1 MPQSTNGPL
10 DWYNTTTT
18 QKIDVKWNFE
28 ECVCRRHILPLYPLP
43 IFLMRR
49 GCEKNGPEP
58 ALNTSPGG
66 AAKPP
71 LLNSFELDRCLDR
84 EESGRWG
91 DPARR
96 RRRSS
101 PPRRAS
107 PPRDHEPLS
116 LARASA
122 PTSPTGGSAHSSP
135 APVSPSSGAGAR
147 SPMPLVAPDLLAM
160 QLLDQHSQLQALM
173 KQRLFHQHHMQKQ
186 HMTSEAA
193 KRQLEQSRLQ
203 DQINLNLLSQSH
215 MQPPDSSPGSLQ
227 QQLGAQQQQLVQQ
240 LQAVQRQYLMHGPL
254 SVPPN
259 APPGLMLWGSEMEEH
274 PLFGRGVCK
283 WPGCDALADDYQ
295 AFLKHLE
302 AAHTL
307 DDRSAAQARV
317 QMQVVAQL
325 ELQLRRE
332 RDRLA
337 AMMRHLHAARDTHH
351 KMPHGSASEG
361 ASPGPVRRRV
371 SDKSG
376 VAIAGGLP
384 YMLERAGLDVQQEI
398 QRNREFYKTADVR
411 PPFTYASLIRQAI
424 IESPDKQ
431 LTLNEIY
438 NWFQSTFCYF
448 RRNAATWK
456 NAVRHNLSLHKCFMR
471 VENVKGAVW
480 TVDEVEFYKRRP
492 QRAAHAPALHA
503 GSRLLCV
510 FVDFSATVNNVFSR
524 LPINLAPI
532 FRFHWGYLFLGD
544 PCMMNAIRT
553 NLSLHKCFVRYEDD
567 FGSFWMVDDAEF
579 VKRRHLSRGRPRKYE
594 PAQGPNA
601 TQQFMGAQSP
611 PIMTSPHGYSE
622 ALKRNLQGM
631 MEDCNL
637 SYISGEDHMMQPEEY
652 PSSHDDYSRPPMMN
666 GYGGGSSHDK
676 AEDLSGG
683 DVQDVKPNI
692 YALKNEM
699 QASDYSNKD
708 YTNHKE
714 SSSNRNEPSPYE
726 DYTRSDDRYRPSMSH
741 VKDEAENLSLNEQRS
756 DK

>member
-1 MPQSTNGPL
+1 MCLQRDEDDN
-10 DWYNTTTT
+10 
-18 QKIDVKWNFE
+18 QKIDETRPMVQ
-28 ECVCRRHILPLYPLP
+28 LPLL
-43 IFLMRR
+43 
-49 GCEKNGPEP
+49 GPEP
-58 ALNTSPGG
+58 ALNSSPGG

-71 LLNSFELDRCLDR
+71 PLNSFELDRCLDR
-84 EESGRWG
+84 DESGRWG
-91 DPARR
+91 DAARR

-101 PPRRAS
+101 PPRRS
-107 PPRDHEPLS
+107 PPRENEPLS

-122 PTSPTGGSAHSSP
+122 PTSPTGGSTQSSP
-135 APVSPSSGAGAR
+135 APASPAGSSTAPR
-147 SPMPLVAPDLLAM
+147 SPLPLVAPDLLAM

-186 HMTSEAA
+186 HMSSEAA
-193 KRQLEQSRLQ
+193 KRLEQSRLQ

-215 MQPPDSSPGSLQ
+215 LQPPDSSPGSLQ

-240 LQAVQRQYLMHGPL
+240 LQAVQRQYLMHAPL

-259 APPGLMLWGSEMEEH
+259 APPGLMLWGSEIEEH
-274 PLFGRGVCK
+274 PLYGRGVCK
-283 WPGCDALADDYQ
+283 WPGCDALAEDFQ

-337 AMMRHLHAARDTHH
+337 AMMRHLHAARDSHHH
-351 KMPHGSASEG
+351 KMPHGGANEG

-376 VAIAGGLP
+376 VAIAG
-384 YMLERAGLDVQQEI
+384 EI
-398 QRNREFYKTADVR
+398 QRNREFYKSADVR

-438 NWFQSTFCYF
+438 NWFQTTFCYF

-492 QRAAHAPALHA
+492 QRAAHAPPPLHHA
-503 GSRLLCV
+503 G
-510 FVDFSATVNNVFSR
+510 
-524 LPINLAPI
+524 
-532 FRFHWGYLFLGD
+532 
-544 PCMMNAIRT
+544 
-553 NLSLHKCFVRYEDD
+553 
-567 FGSFWMVDDAEF
+567 
-579 VKRRHLSRGRPRKYE
+579 
-594 PAQGPNA
+594 
-601 TQQFMGAQSP
+601 FMGAQSP
-611 PIMTSPHGYSE
+611 PMMTSPHGYSE

-637 SYISGEDHMMQPEEY
+637 AYMSTDDHLMQTEDYQ
-652 PSSHDDYSRPPMMN
+652 SSHEDYSRPPIMN
-666 GYGGGSSHDK
+666 GYGNSSSSHDVK
-676 AEDLSGG
+676 AEDLSGNEA
-683 DVQDVKPNI
+683 QDIKPNI

-699 QASDYSNKD
+699 QASDYTNKGDYSNS
-708 YTNHKE
+708 TKE
-714 SSSNRNEPSPYE
+714 TSSNRSSDTSPYNE
-726 DYTRSDDRYRPSMSH
+726 YRPEDRYRALSH
-741 VKDEAENLSLNEQRS
+741 IKDEAENLSLNEQRN

>member
-1 MPQSTNGPL
+1 MCLQRDEDDGYL
-10 DWYNTTTT
+10 
-18 QKIDVKWNFE
+18 IDEASPMVQ
-28 ECVCRRHILPLYPLP
+28 LP
-43 IFLMRR
+43 IL
-49 GCEKNGPEP
+49 GPES
-58 ALNTSPGG
+58 ALNSTPGG

-71 LLNSFELDRCLDR
+71 PLNSFELDRCLDR
-84 EESGRWG
+84 EETGRWG
-91 DPARR
+91 GEAARR

-101 PPRRAS
+101 PRRPS
-107 PPRDHEPLS
+107 PPPNNEPIS
-116 LARASA
+116 LTRASA
-122 PTSPTGGSAHSSP
+122 PTSPNGGSAQSSP
-135 APVSPSSGAGAR
+135 APVSPAGSSSAPPR
-147 SPMPLVAPDLLAM
+147 SPLPLVAPDLLAM
-160 QLLDQHSQLQALM
+160 QLLDQHSQLQVLM

-186 HMTSEAA
+186 HMSSEAA

-203 DQINLNLLSQSH
+203 EQINLNLLSQSH
-215 MQPPDSSPGSLQ
+215 LPPPDSSPSSLQ

-240 LQAVQRQYLMHGPL
+240 LQAVQRQYLMHAPI

-259 APPGLMLWGSEMEEH
+259 APTGLMLWGGEIEEH

-283 WPGCDALADDYQ
+283 WPGCDALAEDFQ

-302 AAHTL
+302 GAHTL

-337 AMMRHLHAARDTHH
+337 AMMRHLHAARDNHH
-351 KMPHGSASEG
+351 AKLPHGAPSEG

-376 VAIAGGLP
+376 VAIAG
-384 YMLERAGLDVQQEI
+384 EI

-492 QRAAHAPALHA
+492 QRAAHAPPPQMHA
-503 GSRLLCV
+503 G
-510 FVDFSATVNNVFSR
+510 
-524 LPINLAPI
+524 
-532 FRFHWGYLFLGD
+532 
-544 PCMMNAIRT
+544 
-553 NLSLHKCFVRYEDD
+553 
-567 FGSFWMVDDAEF
+567 
-579 VKRRHLSRGRPRKYE
+579 
-594 PAQGPNA
+594 
-601 TQQFMGAQSP
+601 FMGAQSP
-611 PIMTSPHGYSE
+611 PMMTSPHGYSE

-631 MEDCNL
+631 MEECNL
-637 SYISGEDHMMQPEEY
+637 SYMSGDDHMIQSEDY
-652 PSSHDDYSRPPMMN
+652 PSAHDDYSRPPMIN
-666 GYGGGSSHDK
+666 GYGSSTSSHDVK
-676 AEDLSGG
+676 AEDLSGN
-683 DVQDVKPNI
+683 DAQDIKPNL

-699 QASDYSNKD
+699 QASDYTNKD
-708 YTNHKE
+708 YQSSTKE
-714 SSSNRNEPSPYE
+714 SSSNRSSETSPYD
-726 DYTRSDDRYRPSMSH
+726 DYPRSEDRYRASISH
-741 VKDEAENLSLNEQRS
+741 IKDEAENLSLNEQRS
-756 DK
+756 EK

>member
-1 MPQSTNGPL
+1 MCL
-10 DWYNTTTT
+10 
-18 QKIDVKWNFE
+18 QKDDSGDIDADVTRPM
-28 ECVCRRHILPLYPLP
+28 VHLPLL
-43 IFLMRR
+43 L
-49 GCEKNGPEP
+49 GPEP
-58 ALNTSPGG
+58 ALNSTPG

-91 DPARR
+91 GEAARR

-107 PPRDHEPLS
+107 PPRDHEPLA

-122 PTSPTGGSAHSSP
+122 PASPTAGSAHSSP
-135 APVSPSSGAGAR
+135 APVSPAGSAAGAR
-147 SPMPLVAPDLLAM
+147 SPLPLVAPDLLAM

-186 HMTSEAA
+186 HLSSEAA

-203 DQINLNLLSQSH
+203 DQISLNLLSQSH
-215 MQPPDSSPGSLQ
+215 LPPPDASPGSLQ

-337 AMMRHLHAARDTHH
+337 AMMRHLHAARDSSHH
-351 KMPHGSASEG
+351 QPKHPHGAPNEG

-376 VAIAGGLP
+376 VAIAG
-384 YMLERAGLDVQQEI
+384 EI
-398 QRNREFYKTADVR
+398 QRNREFYKSADVR

-438 NWFQSTFCYF
+438 NWFQTTFCYF

-456 NAVRHNLSLHKCFMR
+456 
-471 VENVKGAVW
+471 
-480 TVDEVEFYKRRP
+480 
-492 QRAAHAPALHA
+492 
-503 GSRLLCV
+503 
-510 FVDFSATVNNVFSR
+510 
-524 LPINLAPI
+524 
-532 FRFHWGYLFLGD
+532 
-544 PCMMNAIRT
+544 NAIRT

-594 PAQGPNA
+594 PAPAPNA
-601 TQQFMGAQSP
+601 PPAQFMGAQSP
-611 PIMTSPHGYSE
+611 PMMTSPHGYSE

-631 MEDCNL
+631 MEECNL
-637 SYISGEDHMMQPEEY
+637 SYMSSEDHMMQGAEEY
-652 PSSHDDYSRPPMMN
+652 PSSHDEYSRPSMLN
-666 GYGGGSSHDK
+666 GYGSSSSHEVK
-676 AEDLSGG
+676 AEDLSGA
-683 DVQDVKPNI
+683 DQDIKPNI

-708 YTNHKE
+708 YTNSTKE
-714 SSSNRNEPSPYE
+714 SSSNRSGETSPYD
-726 DYTRSDDRYRPSMSH
+726 DYPRPEDRYRPSASH
-741 VKDEAENLSLNEQRS
+741 IKDEAENLSLNEQRS

>member
-1 MPQSTNGPL
+1 MCLQRDDDDGN
-10 DWYNTTTT
+10 Y
-18 QKIDVKWNFE
+18 IDVARPM
-28 ECVCRRHILPLYPLP
+28 VQLPVL
-43 IFLMRR
+43 
-49 GCEKNGPEP
+49 GPEP
-58 ALNTSPGG
+58 VLNSSTGG
-66 AAKPP
+66 TAKPP
-71 LLNSFELDRCLDR
+71 PLNSFELDRCLDR
-84 EESGRWG
+84 EETGRWG
-91 DPARR
+91 GDGRR

-101 PPRRAS
+101 PPRRS
-107 PPRDHEPLS
+107 PPPNNEPLS

-122 PTSPTGGSAHSSP
+122 PPSPAGGSAQSSP
-135 APVSPSSGAGAR
+135 APVSPAGSSSAPPR
-147 SPMPLVAPDLLAM
+147 SPLPLVAPDLLAM

-186 HMTSEAA
+186 FNHLQHMSSEAA

-215 MQPPDSSPGSLQ
+215 LQPPDSSPGSLQ

-240 LQAVQRQYLMHGPL
+240 LQAVQRQYLMHAPL

-259 APPGLMLWGSEMEEH
+259 APPGLMLWGSEIEEH

-283 WPGCDALADDYQ
+283 WPGCDALAEDFQ

-302 AAHTL
+302 GAHTL

-337 AMMRHLHAARDTHH
+337 AMMRHLHAARDSHH
-351 KMPHGSASEG
+351 AKLPHGPASEG

-376 VAIAGGLP
+376 VAIAG
-384 YMLERAGLDVQQEI
+384 EI

-492 QRAAHAPALHA
+492 QRAAHAPPPLH
-503 GSRLLCV
+503 G
-510 FVDFSATVNNVFSR
+510 
-524 LPINLAPI
+524 
-532 FRFHWGYLFLGD
+532 
-544 PCMMNAIRT
+544 
-553 NLSLHKCFVRYEDD
+553 
-567 FGSFWMVDDAEF
+567 
-579 VKRRHLSRGRPRKYE
+579 
-594 PAQGPNA
+594 
-601 TQQFMGAQSP
+601 FMGAQSP
-611 PIMTSPHGYSE
+611 PMMTSPHSYNE

-637 SYISGEDHMMQPEEY
+637 SYMSGDDHMMQSEEY
-652 PSSHDDYSRPPMMN
+652 PSSHDDYSRPPIMN
-666 GYGGGSSHDK
+666 GYGNSSSSHDVK
-676 AEDLSGG
+676 AEDLSANEA
-683 DVQDVKPNI
+683 QDIKPNL

-699 QASDYSNKD
+699 QASDYSNKGD
-708 YTNHKE
+708 YQNSNKE
-714 SSSNRNEPSPYE
+714 SSSNRSSETSPYD
-726 DYTRSDDRYRPSMSH
+726 DYPRSEDRYRPSMSH
-741 VKDEAENLSLNEQRS
+741 IKDEAENLSLNEQRS

>member
-1 MPQSTNGPL
+1 MCLQRDEEYGDNL
-10 DWYNTTTT
+10 DEATPMV
-18 QKIDVKWNFE
+18 Q
-28 ECVCRRHILPLYPLP
+28 LPLL
-43 IFLMRR
+43 
-49 GCEKNGPEP
+49 GPES
-58 ALNTSPGG
+58 ALNSNPGG

-71 LLNSFELDRCLDR
+71 LINSFELDRCLDR

-91 DPARR
+91 GEAARR

-107 PPRDHEPLS
+107 PPRDHEPLA

-135 APVSPSSGAGAR
+135 APVSPAGSAGAAGGAR
-147 SPMPLVAPDLLAM
+147 SPLPLVAPDILAM
-160 QLLDQHSQLQALM
+160 QLLDQHTQLQALM

-215 MQPPDSSPGSLQ
+215 LPPPDTSPGSLQ

-259 APPGLMLWGSEMEEH
+259 APPGQLDVAGLMLWGSEMEEH

-283 WPGCDALADDYQ
+283 WPGCDALAEDYQ

-337 AMMRHLHAARDTHH
+337 AMMRHLHAARDTTHH
-351 KMPHGSASEG
+351 PAKHSHGGAAEG

-492 QRAAHAPALHA
+492 QRAAHAHPPPLHA
-503 GSRLLCV
+503 G
-510 FVDFSATVNNVFSR
+510 
-524 LPINLAPI
+524 
-532 FRFHWGYLFLGD
+532 
-544 PCMMNAIRT
+544 
-553 NLSLHKCFVRYEDD
+553 
-567 FGSFWMVDDAEF
+567 
-579 VKRRHLSRGRPRKYE
+579 
-594 PAQGPNA
+594 
-601 TQQFMGAQSP
+601 FMGAQSP
-611 PIMTSPHGYSE
+611 PMMTSPHGYSE

-637 SYISGEDHMMQPEEY
+637 SYMSGEDHMMQSEDY
-652 PSSHDDYSRPPMMN
+652 PSSHDDYSRAPMMN
-666 GYGGGSSHDK
+666 GYGSSSSSHDVK
-676 AEDLSGG
+676 AEDLTS
-683 DVQDVKPNI
+683 DAQDVKPNI

-699 QASDYSNKD
+699 QASDYSNKGD
-708 YTNHKE
+708 YSNSNKE
-714 SSSNRNEPSPYE
+714 SSSNRSGETSPYD
-726 DYTRSDDRYRPSMSH
+726 DYPRADDRYRASMSH
-741 VKDEAENLSLNEQRS
+741 IKDEAENLSLNEQRS

>member
-1 MPQSTNGPL
+1 
-10 DWYNTTTT
+10 
-18 QKIDVKWNFE
+18 
-28 ECVCRRHILPLYPLP
+28 
-43 IFLMRR
+43 
-49 GCEKNGPEP
+49 
-58 ALNTSPGG
+58 
-66 AAKPP
+66 
-71 LLNSFELDRCLDR
+71 
-84 EESGRWG
+84 
-91 DPARR
+91 
-96 RRRSS
+96 
-101 PPRRAS
+101 
-107 PPRDHEPLS
+107 
-116 LARASA
+116 
-122 PTSPTGGSAHSSP
+122 
-135 APVSPSSGAGAR
+135 
-147 SPMPLVAPDLLAM
+147 M
-160 QLLDQHSQLQALM
+160 QLLDQHKQLQALM

-186 HMTSEAA
+186 VPEELKYGFSEAA

-203 DQINLNLLSQSH
+203 EQINLNILSQSH
-215 MQPPDSSPGSLQ
+215 LPPPDTSPGSLQ

-283 WPGCDALADDYQ
+283 WPGCDALAEDYQ

-337 AMMRHLHAARDTHH
+337 AMMRHLHAARDTTHH
-351 KMPHGSASEG
+351 TPKHPHGGASEG

-376 VAIAGGLP
+376 VAIAG
-384 YMLERAGLDVQQEI
+384 EI
-398 QRNREFYKTADVR
+398 QRNREFYKSADVR

-492 QRAAHAPALHA
+492 QRAAHAHPPPLHA
-503 GSRLLCV
+503 G
-510 FVDFSATVNNVFSR
+510 
-524 LPINLAPI
+524 
-532 FRFHWGYLFLGD
+532 
-544 PCMMNAIRT
+544 
-553 NLSLHKCFVRYEDD
+553 
-567 FGSFWMVDDAEF
+567 
-579 VKRRHLSRGRPRKYE
+579 
-594 PAQGPNA
+594 
-601 TQQFMGAQSP
+601 FMGAQSP
-611 PIMTSPHGYSE
+611 PMMTSPHGYSE

-637 SYISGEDHMMQPEEY
+637 SYMSGEDHMMQSEDY
-652 PSSHDDYSRPPMMN
+652 PSSHDDYSRPPLLN
-666 GYGGGSSHDK
+666 GYGSSSSSHDVK
-676 AEDLSGG
+676 AEDLTSEA
-683 DVQDVKPNI
+683 QDVKPNI

-708 YTNHKE
+708 YSNSNKE
-714 SSSNRNEPSPYE
+714 SSSNRSGETSPYD
-726 DYTRSDDRYRPSMSH
+726 DYPRPEDRYRPSMSH
-741 VKDEAENLSLNEQRS
+741 IKDEAENLSLNEQRS

>member
-1 MPQSTNGPL
+1 
-10 DWYNTTTT
+10 
-18 QKIDVKWNFE
+18 
-28 ECVCRRHILPLYPLP
+28 
-43 IFLMRR
+43 
-49 GCEKNGPEP
+49 
-58 ALNTSPGG
+58 
-66 AAKPP
+66 
-71 LLNSFELDRCLDR
+71 
-84 EESGRWG
+84 
-91 DPARR
+91 
-96 RRRSS
+96 
-101 PPRRAS
+101 
-107 PPRDHEPLS
+107 
-116 LARASA
+116 
-122 PTSPTGGSAHSSP
+122 SPTGGSTQSSP
-135 APVSPSSGAGAR
+135 APVSPAGSNAAR
-147 SPMPLVAPDLLAM
+147 SPLPLVAQDLLAM
-160 QLLDQHSQLQALM
+160 QILDQHTHLQALM
-173 KQRLFHQHHMQKQ
+173 KQRMFHQHHMQKQ

-193 KRQLEQSRLQ
+193 KRQLEQSRIQ

-215 MQPPDSSPGSLQ
+215 LQQPDSSPSSLQ
-227 QQLGAQQQQLVQQ
+227 QQLNAQQQQLVQQ
-240 LQAVQRQYLMHGPL
+240 LQAVQRQYLMHAPL

-259 APPGLMLWGSEMEEH
+259 APPGLMLWSNELEEH

-283 WPGCDALADDYQ
+283 WPGCDALAEDFQ

-302 AAHTL
+302 GAHTL

-337 AMMRHLHAARDTHH
+337 AMMRHLHAARDHH
-351 KMPHGSASEG
+351 AKLPHGPASEG

-376 VAIAGGLP
+376 VAIAG
-384 YMLERAGLDVQQEI
+384 EI

-492 QRAAHAPALHA
+492 QRAAHAPVHA
-503 GSRLLCV
+503 G
-510 FVDFSATVNNVFSR
+510 
-524 LPINLAPI
+524 
-532 FRFHWGYLFLGD
+532 
-544 PCMMNAIRT
+544 
-553 NLSLHKCFVRYEDD
+553 
-567 FGSFWMVDDAEF
+567 
-579 VKRRHLSRGRPRKYE
+579 
-594 PAQGPNA
+594 
-601 TQQFMGAQSP
+601 FMGAQSP
-611 PIMTSPHGYSE
+611 PMMTSPHSYSE

-637 SYISGEDHMMQPEEY
+637 SYMSGDDHMMQSEEY
-652 PSSHDDYSRPPMMN
+652 PSSHEDYSRPPIMN
-666 GYGGGSSHDK
+666 GYGSSSSHEVK
-676 AEDLSGG
+676 AEDLSAG
-683 DVQDVKPNI
+683 DAQDVKPNL

-699 QASDYSNKD
+699 QASDYSNKGD
-708 YTNHKE
+708 YQNSNKE
-714 SSSNRNEPSPYE
+714 SSSNRSSETSPYD
-726 DYTRSDDRYRPSMSH
+726 DYPRPEERYRPSMSH
-741 VKDEAENLSLNEQRS
+741 IKDEAENLSLNEQRS

>member
-1 MPQSTNGPL
+1 MVQ
-10 DWYNTTTT
+10 
-18 QKIDVKWNFE
+18 
-28 ECVCRRHILPLYPLP
+28 LPPV
-43 IFLMRR
+43 
-49 GCEKNGPEP
+49 GPES
-58 ALNTSPGG
+58 ALNSNPGG

-71 LLNSFELDRCLDR
+71 LINSFELDRCLDR

-91 DPARR
+91 GEAARR

-107 PPRDHEPLS
+107 PPRDHEPLA

-122 PTSPTGGSAHSSP
+122 PTSPQGSAHSSP
-135 APVSPSSGAGAR
+135 APVSPAGSAGGAGGAR
-147 SPMPLVAPDLLAM
+147 SPLPLVGPDLLAM
-160 QLLDQHSQLQALM
+160 QLLDQHTQLQALM

-215 MQPPDSSPGSLQ
+215 LPPPDTSPGSLQ

-283 WPGCDALADDYQ
+283 WPGCDALAEDYQ

-337 AMMRHLHAARDTHH
+337 AMMRHLHAARDTTHH
-351 KMPHGSASEG
+351 QPKHPHDFSGGASEG

-376 VAIAGGLP
+376 VAIAG
-384 YMLERAGLDVQQEI
+384 EI
-398 QRNREFYKTADVR
+398 QRNREFYKSADVR

-492 QRAAHAPALHA
+492 QRAAHAHPPPLHA
-503 GSRLLCV
+503 G
-510 FVDFSATVNNVFSR
+510 
-524 LPINLAPI
+524 
-532 FRFHWGYLFLGD
+532 
-544 PCMMNAIRT
+544 
-553 NLSLHKCFVRYEDD
+553 
-567 FGSFWMVDDAEF
+567 
-579 VKRRHLSRGRPRKYE
+579 
-594 PAQGPNA
+594 
-601 TQQFMGAQSP
+601 FMGAQSP
-611 PIMTSPHGYSE
+611 PMMTSPHGYSE

-637 SYISGEDHMMQPEEY
+637 SYMSGEDHMMQSEDY
-652 PSSHDDYSRPPMMN
+652 PSSHDDYSRPPLMN
-666 GYGGGSSHDK
+666 GYGSSSSSHDVK
-676 AEDLSGG
+676 AEDLTS
-683 DVQDVKPNI
+683 DAQDVKPNI

-699 QASDYSNKD
+699 QASDYSNKGD
-708 YTNHKE
+708 YSNSNKE
-714 SSSNRNEPSPYE
+714 SSSNRSGETSPY
-726 DYTRSDDRYRPSMSH
+726 DYEPREDRYRPSMSH
-741 VKDEAENLSLNEQRS
+741 IKDEAENLSLNEQRS

>member
-1 MPQSTNGPL
+1 MCLQRDEDYGDNL
-10 DWYNTTTT
+10 D
-18 QKIDVKWNFE
+18 E
-28 ECVCRRHILPLYPLP
+28 A
-43 IFLMRR
+43 
-49 GCEKNGPEP
+49 GPES
-58 ALNTSPGG
+58 ALNSNPGG

-71 LLNSFELDRCLDR
+71 LINSFELDRCLDR

-91 DPARR
+91 GEAARR

-107 PPRDHEPLS
+107 PPRDHEPLA

-122 PTSPTGGSAHSSP
+122 PTSPQGSAHSSP
-135 APVSPSSGAGAR
+135 APVSPAGSAGAAGGAR
-147 SPMPLVAPDLLAM
+147 SPLPMVAPDLLAM
-160 QLLDQHSQLQALM
+160 QLLDQHKQLQALM

-186 HMTSEAA
+186 VPEELKYGFSEAA

-203 DQINLNLLSQSH
+203 EQINLNILSQSH
-215 MQPPDSSPGSLQ
+215 LPPPDTSPGSLQ

-283 WPGCDALADDYQ
+283 WPGCDALAEDYQ

-337 AMMRHLHAARDTHH
+337 AMMRHLHAARDTTHH
-351 KMPHGSASEG
+351 TPKHPHDFSGGASEG

-376 VAIAGGLP
+376 VAIAG
-384 YMLERAGLDVQQEI
+384 EI
-398 QRNREFYKTADVR
+398 QRNREFYKSADVR

-492 QRAAHAPALHA
+492 QRAAHAHPPPLHA
-503 GSRLLCV
+503 G
-510 FVDFSATVNNVFSR
+510 
-524 LPINLAPI
+524 
-532 FRFHWGYLFLGD
+532 
-544 PCMMNAIRT
+544 
-553 NLSLHKCFVRYEDD
+553 
-567 FGSFWMVDDAEF
+567 
-579 VKRRHLSRGRPRKYE
+579 
-594 PAQGPNA
+594 
-601 TQQFMGAQSP
+601 FMGAQSP
-611 PIMTSPHGYSE
+611 PMMTSPHGYSE

-637 SYISGEDHMMQPEEY
+637 SYMSGEDHMMQSEDY
-652 PSSHDDYSRPPMMN
+652 PSSHDDYSRPPLLN
-666 GYGGGSSHDK
+666 GYGSSSSSHDVK
-676 AEDLSGG
+676 AEDLTSEA
-683 DVQDVKPNI
+683 QDVKPNI

-699 QASDYSNKD
+699 QASDYSNKALFPVD
-708 YTNHKE
+708 YSNSNKE
-714 SSSNRNEPSPYE
+714 SSSNRSGETSPYD
-726 DYTRSDDRYRPSMSH
+726 DYPRPEDRYRPSMSH
-741 VKDEAENLSLNEQRS
+741 IKDEAENLSLNEQRS

>member
-1 MPQSTNGPL
+1 M
-10 DWYNTTTT
+10 
-18 QKIDVKWNFE
+18 
-28 ECVCRRHILPLYPLP
+28 LYAV
-43 IFLMRR
+43 RQ
-49 GCEKNGPEP
+49 GPEP
-58 ALNTSPGG
+58 ALNSSPGG

-71 LLNSFELDRCLDR
+71 PLNSFELDRCLDR
-84 EESGRWG
+84 DESGRWG
-91 DPARR
+91 EAARR

-101 PPRRAS
+101 PPRRS
-107 PPRDHEPLS
+107 PPRENEPLS

-122 PTSPTGGSAHSSP
+122 PTSPTGGSTQSSP
-135 APVSPSSGAGAR
+135 APASPAGSGTAPR
-147 SPMPLVAPDLLAM
+147 SPLPLVAPDLLAM

-186 HMTSEAA
+186 HMSSEAA
-193 KRQLEQSRLQ
+193 KRLEQSRLQ

-215 MQPPDSSPGSLQ
+215 LQPPDSSPGSLQ

-240 LQAVQRQYLMHGPL
+240 LQAVQRQYLMHAPL

-259 APPGLMLWGSEMEEH
+259 APPGLMLWGSEIEEH
-274 PLFGRGVCK
+274 PLYGRGVCK
-283 WPGCDALADDYQ
+283 WPGCDALAEDFQ

-337 AMMRHLHAARDTHH
+337 AMMRHLHAARDSHHH
-351 KMPHGSASEG
+351 KMPHGGANEG

-398 QRNREFYKTADVR
+398 QRNREFYKSADVR

-438 NWFQSTFCYF
+438 NWFQTTFCYF

-492 QRAAHAPALHA
+492 QRAAHAPPLHHA
-503 GSRLLCV
+503 G
-510 FVDFSATVNNVFSR
+510 
-524 LPINLAPI
+524 
-532 FRFHWGYLFLGD
+532 
-544 PCMMNAIRT
+544 
-553 NLSLHKCFVRYEDD
+553 
-567 FGSFWMVDDAEF
+567 
-579 VKRRHLSRGRPRKYE
+579 
-594 PAQGPNA
+594 
-601 TQQFMGAQSP
+601 FMGAQSP
-611 PIMTSPHGYSE
+611 PMMTSPHGYSE

-637 SYISGEDHMMQPEEY
+637 AYMSTDDHMMQTEDY
-652 PSSHDDYSRPPMMN
+652 QSSHEDYSRPPIMN
-666 GYGGGSSHDK
+666 GYGNSSSSHDVK
-676 AEDLSGG
+676 AEDLSGNEA
-683 DVQDVKPNI
+683 QDIKPNI

-699 QASDYSNKD
+699 QASDYTNKGDYSNS
-708 YTNHKE
+708 TKE
-714 SSSNRNEPSPYE
+714 TSSNRSSETSPYNE
-726 DYTRSDDRYRPSMSH
+726 YRPEDRYRALSH
-741 VKDEAENLSLNEQRS
+741 IKDEAENLSLNEQRN

>member
-1 MPQSTNGPL
+1 MCLQRDEDDG
-10 DWYNTTTT
+10 D
-18 QKIDVKWNFE
+18 
-28 ECVCRRHILPLYPLP
+28 HINDLRPMVQLPVL
-43 IFLMRR
+43 
-49 GCEKNGPEP
+49 GPEP
-58 ALNTSPGG
+58 ALNSSPGG

-91 DPARR
+91 DAARR

-107 PPRDHEPLS
+107 PPRDNEPLS

-135 APVSPSSGAGAR
+135 APVSPAGSAGGPGPR
-147 SPMPLVAPDLLAM
+147 SPLPLVAPDLLAM

-186 HMTSEAA
+186 HMSSEAA

-215 MQPPDSSPGSLQ
+215 MQPPDTSPGSLQ

-351 KMPHGSASEG
+351 KLPHGGASEG

-376 VAIAGGLP
+376 VAIAG
-384 YMLERAGLDVQQEI
+384 EI
-398 QRNREFYKTADVR
+398 QRNREFYKSADVR

-492 QRAAHAPALHA
+492 QRAAHAPPMHA
-503 GSRLLCV
+503 G
-510 FVDFSATVNNVFSR
+510 
-524 LPINLAPI
+524 
-532 FRFHWGYLFLGD
+532 
-544 PCMMNAIRT
+544 
-553 NLSLHKCFVRYEDD
+553 
-567 FGSFWMVDDAEF
+567 
-579 VKRRHLSRGRPRKYE
+579 
-594 PAQGPNA
+594 
-601 TQQFMGAQSP
+601 FMGAQSP
-611 PIMTSPHGYSE
+611 PMMTSPHGYSE

-652 PSSHDDYSRPPMMN
+652 PSSHDDYSRPQMMN
-666 GYGGGSSHDK
+666 GYGSSSSSHDAK
-676 AEDLSGG
+676 AEDLSANEG
-683 DVQDVKPNI
+683 QDIKPNI

-708 YTNHKE
+708 YTNKE
-714 SSSNRNEPSPYE
+714 PSGNRSSEPSPYE
-726 DYTRSDDRYRPSMSH
+726 DYSRPEDRYRPSMSH
-741 VKDEAENLSLNEQRS
+741 IKDEAENLSLNEQRS

>member
-1 MPQSTNGPL
+1 MCLQRDEDYGDNL
-10 DWYNTTTT
+10 DEATPMV
-18 QKIDVKWNFE
+18 Q
-28 ECVCRRHILPLYPLP
+28 LPPV
-43 IFLMRR
+43 
-49 GCEKNGPEP
+49 GPES
-58 ALNTSPGG
+58 ALNSNPGG

-71 LLNSFELDRCLDR
+71 LINSFELDRCLDR

-91 DPARR
+91 GEAARR

-107 PPRDHEPLS
+107 PPRDHEPLA

-122 PTSPTGGSAHSSP
+122 PTSPQGSAHSSP
-135 APVSPSSGAGAR
+135 APVSPAGSAGAAGGAR
-147 SPMPLVAPDLLAM
+147 SPLPMVAPDLLAM
-160 QLLDQHSQLQALM
+160 QLLDQHKQLQALM

-186 HMTSEAA
+186 VPEELKYGFSEAA

-203 DQINLNLLSQSH
+203 EQINLNILSQSH
-215 MQPPDSSPGSLQ
+215 LPPPDTSPGSLQ

-283 WPGCDALADDYQ
+283 WPGCDALAEDYQ

-337 AMMRHLHAARDTHH
+337 AMMRHLHAARDTTHH
-351 KMPHGSASEG
+351 TPKHPHGGASEG

-376 VAIAGGLP
+376 VAIAG
-384 YMLERAGLDVQQEI
+384 EI
-398 QRNREFYKTADVR
+398 QRNREFYKSADVR

-492 QRAAHAPALHA
+492 QRAAHAHPPPLHA
-503 GSRLLCV
+503 G
-510 FVDFSATVNNVFSR
+510 
-524 LPINLAPI
+524 
-532 FRFHWGYLFLGD
+532 
-544 PCMMNAIRT
+544 
-553 NLSLHKCFVRYEDD
+553 
-567 FGSFWMVDDAEF
+567 
-579 VKRRHLSRGRPRKYE
+579 
-594 PAQGPNA
+594 
-601 TQQFMGAQSP
+601 FMGAQSP
-611 PIMTSPHGYSE
+611 PMMTSPHGYSE

-637 SYISGEDHMMQPEEY
+637 SYMSGEDHMMQSEDY
-652 PSSHDDYSRPPMMN
+652 PSSHDDYSRPPLLN
-666 GYGGGSSHDK
+666 GYGSSSSSHDVK
-676 AEDLSGG
+676 AEDLTSEA
-683 DVQDVKPNI
+683 QDVKPNI

-699 QASDYSNKD
+699 QASDYSNKALFPVD
-708 YTNHKE
+708 YSNSNKE
-714 SSSNRNEPSPYE
+714 SSSNRSGETSPYD
-726 DYTRSDDRYRPSMSH
+726 DYPRPEDRYRPSMSH
-741 VKDEAENLSLNEQRS
+741 IKDEAENLSLNEQRS

>member
-1 MPQSTNGPL
+1 MCLQRDEDYGDNL
-10 DWYNTTTT
+10 DEATPMV
-18 QKIDVKWNFE
+18 Q
-28 ECVCRRHILPLYPLP
+28 LPPV
-43 IFLMRR
+43 
-49 GCEKNGPEP
+49 GPES
-58 ALNTSPGG
+58 ALNSNPGG

-71 LLNSFELDRCLDR
+71 LINSFELDRCLDR

-91 DPARR
+91 GEAARR

-107 PPRDHEPLS
+107 PPRDHEPLA

-122 PTSPTGGSAHSSP
+122 PTSPQGSAHSSP
-135 APVSPSSGAGAR
+135 APVSPAGSAGAAGGAR
-147 SPMPLVAPDLLAM
+147 SPLPLVAPDLLAM
-160 QLLDQHSQLQALM
+160 QLLDQHTQLQALM

-215 MQPPDSSPGSLQ
+215 LPPPDTSPGSLQ

-283 WPGCDALADDYQ
+283 WPGCDALAEDYQ

-337 AMMRHLHAARDTHH
+337 AMMRHLHAARDTTHH
-351 KMPHGSASEG
+351 QAKHPHGAASEG

-376 VAIAGGLP
+376 VAIAG
-384 YMLERAGLDVQQEI
+384 EI
-398 QRNREFYKTADVR
+398 QRNREFYKSADVR

-492 QRAAHAPALHA
+492 QRAAHAHPPPMHA
-503 GSRLLCV
+503 G
-510 FVDFSATVNNVFSR
+510 
-524 LPINLAPI
+524 
-532 FRFHWGYLFLGD
+532 
-544 PCMMNAIRT
+544 
-553 NLSLHKCFVRYEDD
+553 
-567 FGSFWMVDDAEF
+567 
-579 VKRRHLSRGRPRKYE
+579 
-594 PAQGPNA
+594 
-601 TQQFMGAQSP
+601 FMGAQSP
-611 PIMTSPHGYSE
+611 PMMTSPHGYSE

-637 SYISGEDHMMQPEEY
+637 SYMSGEDHMMQSEDY
-652 PSSHDDYSRPPMMN
+652 PSSHDDYSRPPMLN
-666 GYGGGSSHDK
+666 GYGSSSSSHDVK
-676 AEDLSGG
+676 AEDLTS
-683 DVQDVKPNI
+683 DPQDVKPNI

-708 YTNHKE
+708 YSNSNKE
-714 SSSNRNEPSPYE
+714 SSSNRSGETSPYD
-726 DYTRSDDRYRPSMSH
+726 DYPRAEDRYRPSMSH
-741 VKDEAENLSLNEQRS
+741 IKDEAENLSLNEQRS

>member
-1 MPQSTNGPL
+1 MCLQR
-10 DWYNTTTT
+10 DEDDAD
-18 QKIDVKWNFE
+18 KIDETRPMVQ
-28 ECVCRRHILPLYPLP
+28 LPLL
-43 IFLMRR
+43 
-49 GCEKNGPEP
+49 GPEP
-58 ALNTSPGG
+58 ALNPSPGG
-66 AAKPP
+66 VAKPP
-71 LLNSFELDRCLDR
+71 LINSFELDRCLDR

-91 DPARR
+91 GDAARR

-107 PPRDHEPLS
+107 PPREHEPLA

-122 PTSPTGGSAHSSP
+122 PTSPTGGSTQSSP
-135 APVSPSSGAGAR
+135 APVSPASASAPGAR
-147 SPMPLVAPDLLAM
+147 SPLPLVAPDLLAM
-160 QLLDQHSQLQALM
+160 QLLDQHNQLQALM

-186 HMTSEAA
+186 HLSSEAA

-215 MQPPDSSPGSLQ
+215 LQPPDSSPGSLQ

-240 LQAVQRQYLMHGPL
+240 LQAVQRQYLMHAPL

-337 AMMRHLHAARDTHH
+337 AMMRHLHQARDQHH
-351 KMPHGSASEG
+351 AKLPHGPTSEG

-376 VAIAGGLP
+376 VAIAG
-384 YMLERAGLDVQQEI
+384 EI
-398 QRNREFYKTADVR
+398 QRNREFYKSADVR

-438 NWFQSTFCYF
+438 NWFQTTFCYF

-456 NAVRHNLSLHKCFMR
+456 
-471 VENVKGAVW
+471 
-480 TVDEVEFYKRRP
+480 
-492 QRAAHAPALHA
+492 
-503 GSRLLCV
+503 
-510 FVDFSATVNNVFSR
+510 
-524 LPINLAPI
+524 
-532 FRFHWGYLFLGD
+532 
-544 PCMMNAIRT
+544 NAIRT

-594 PAQGPNA
+594 PTPGPNA
-601 TQQFMGAQSP
+601 APPQFMGAQSP
-611 PIMTSPHGYSE
+611 PMMTSPHGYSE

-637 SYISGEDHMMQPEEY
+637 SYISGDDHMMQTEDY

-666 GYGGGSSHDK
+666 GYGSSSSSHDVK
-676 AEDLSGG
+676 AEDLSAN
-683 DVQDVKPNI
+683 DTPDIKPNI

-699 QASDYSNKD
+699 QASDYSNKGAD
-708 YTNHKE
+708 YTNNKE
-714 SSSNRNEPSPYE
+714 SSSNRSSETSPYD
-726 DYTRSDDRYRPSMSH
+726 DYSRSDDRYRPSISH
-741 VKDEAENLSLNEQRS
+741 IKDEAENLSLNEQRS

>member
-1 MPQSTNGPL
+1 MCLQR
-10 DWYNTTTT
+10 DEEDVDY
-18 QKIDVKWNFE
+18 IDDSRPMVQ
-28 ECVCRRHILPLYPLP
+28 LPLL
-43 IFLMRR
+43 
-49 GCEKNGPEP
+49 GPEP
-58 ALNTSPGG
+58 ALNSNPGG

-91 DPARR
+91 GEAARR

-135 APVSPSSGAGAR
+135 APVSPAGSGGAVASGAR
-147 SPMPLVAPDLLAM
+147 SPLPLVAPDLLAM
-160 QLLDQHSQLQALM
+160 QLLDQHTQLQALM

-186 HMTSEAA
+186 HMSSEAA

-215 MQPPDSSPGSLQ
+215 LPPPDTSPGSLQ

-240 LQAVQRQYLMHGPL
+240 LQAVQRQYLMHGPI

-259 APPGLMLWGSEMEEH
+259 APPSLMLWGGEVEEH

-283 WPGCDALADDYQ
+283 WPGCDALAEDYQ

-337 AMMRHLHAARDTHH
+337 AMMRHLHAARDSHH
-351 KMPHGSASEG
+351 QAKHAHGGASEG

-376 VAIAGGLP
+376 VAIAG
-384 YMLERAGLDVQQEI
+384 EI
-398 QRNREFYKTADVR
+398 QRNREFYKSADVR

-456 NAVRHNLSLHKCFMR
+456 NA
-471 VENVKGAVW
+471 
-480 TVDEVEFYKRRP
+480 
-492 QRAAHAPALHA
+492 
-503 GSRLLCV
+503 
-510 FVDFSATVNNVFSR
+510 
-524 LPINLAPI
+524 
-532 FRFHWGYLFLGD
+532 
-544 PCMMNAIRT
+544 IRT

-594 PAQGPNA
+594 PAPNA
-601 TQQFMGAQSP
+601 PPPQFMGAQSP
-611 PIMTSPHGYSE
+611 PMMTSPHGYSE

-637 SYISGEDHMMQPEEY
+637 SYMSNDDHIMQTDDY
-652 PSSHDDYSRPPMMN
+652 PSSHDDYNRPPMMN
-666 GYGGGSSHDK
+666 GYGSSSSSHEVK
-676 AEDLSGG
+676 AEDLSASEA
-683 DVQDVKPNI
+683 QDIKPNI

-699 QASDYSNKD
+699 QASDYSNKGD
-708 YTNHKE
+708 YANSTKE
-714 SSSNRNEPSPYE
+714 SSSNRSGETSPYD
-726 DYTRSDDRYRPSMSH
+726 DYPRSEDRYRPSISH
-741 VKDEAENLSLNEQRS
+741 IKDEAENLSLNEQRS

>member
-1 MPQSTNGPL
+1 MCLQR
-10 DWYNTTTT
+10 DE
-18 QKIDVKWNFE
+18 DDDD
-28 ECVCRRHILPLYPLP
+28 HINDLRPMVQLP
-43 IFLMRR
+43 IL
-49 GCEKNGPEP
+49 GPEP
-58 ALNTSPGG
+58 ALNSSPSG

-84 EESGRWG
+84 EEPGRWG
-91 DPARR
+91 EAARR

-122 PTSPTGGSAHSSP
+122 PTSPTGGSTQSSP
-135 APVSPSSGAGAR
+135 APVSPAGSVGGTAAPR
-147 SPMPLVAPDLLAM
+147 SPLPLVAPDLLAM

-186 HMTSEAA
+186 HMSSEAA

-215 MQPPDSSPGSLQ
+215 LQPPDTSPSSLQ

-351 KMPHGSASEG
+351 KLPHGGASEG

-492 QRAAHAPALHA
+492 QRAAHAPPPMHA
-503 GSRLLCV
+503 G
-510 FVDFSATVNNVFSR
+510 
-524 LPINLAPI
+524 
-532 FRFHWGYLFLGD
+532 
-544 PCMMNAIRT
+544 
-553 NLSLHKCFVRYEDD
+553 
-567 FGSFWMVDDAEF
+567 
-579 VKRRHLSRGRPRKYE
+579 
-594 PAQGPNA
+594 
-601 TQQFMGAQSP
+601 FMGAQSP
-611 PIMTSPHGYSE
+611 PMMTSPHGYSE

-652 PSSHDDYSRPPMMN
+652 PTSHDDYSRPPMMN
-666 GYGGGSSHDK
+666 GYGSSSSTHELK
-676 AEDLSGG
+676 AEDLSANDG
-683 DVQDVKPNI
+683 QDIKPNI

-708 YTNHKE
+708 YTSNKE
-714 SSSNRNEPSPYE
+714 SSSNRSSQPSPYE
-726 DYTRSDDRYRPSMSH
+726 DYSRSEDRYRASMSH
-741 VKDEAENLSLNEQRS
+741 IKDEAENLSLNEQRS

>member
-1 MPQSTNGPL
+1 MVQ
-10 DWYNTTTT
+10 
-18 QKIDVKWNFE
+18 
-28 ECVCRRHILPLYPLP
+28 LPLV
-43 IFLMRR
+43 
-49 GCEKNGPEP
+49 GSET
-58 ALNTSPGG
+58 ALNSNPGG

-71 LLNSFELDRCLDR
+71 LLNTFELDRCLERD
-84 EESGRWG
+84 ESGRWG
-91 DPARR
+91 GEPARR

-101 PPRRAS
+101 PPRHVS
-107 PPRDHEPLS
+107 PPREHEPLS

-122 PTSPTGGSAHSSP
+122 PASPTGGSTRSSP
-135 APVSPSSGAGAR
+135 APVSSPTGSAGATAGGR
-147 SPMPLVAPDLLAM
+147 SPLPLVAPDLLAM
-160 QLLDQHSQLQALM
+160 QLLDQHSQQLQVLM
-173 KQRLFHQHHMQKQ
+173 KQRLYQHQIQKQ
-186 HMTSEAA
+186 HLSTEAV

-203 DQINLNLLSQSH
+203 DQLNLNLLPQPH
-215 MQPPDSSPGSLQ
+215 LPPPDTSPGSLQ

-259 APPGLMLWGSEMEEH
+259 APPGLMLWGSEIEEH

-337 AMMRHLHAARDTHH
+337 AMMRHLHAARDAPHH
-351 KMPHGSASEG
+351 AAKHAHGASSEG

-376 VAIAGGLP
+376 VSIAG
-384 YMLERAGLDVQQEI
+384 EI
-398 QRNREFYKTADVR
+398 QRNRDFYKSADVR

-492 QRAAHAPALHA
+492 QRAAHTAPPSALAA
-503 GSRLLCV
+503 G
-510 FVDFSATVNNVFSR
+510 
-524 LPINLAPI
+524 
-532 FRFHWGYLFLGD
+532 
-544 PCMMNAIRT
+544 
-553 NLSLHKCFVRYEDD
+553 
-567 FGSFWMVDDAEF
+567 
-579 VKRRHLSRGRPRKYE
+579 
-594 PAQGPNA
+594 
-601 TQQFMGAQSP
+601 FMGAQSP
-611 PIMTSPHGYSE
+611 PMMTSPHGYSE

-631 MEDCNL
+631 MEECNL
-637 SYISGEDHMMQPEEY
+637 SYMSNDDHMSSRMDDDF
-652 PSSHDDYSRPPMMN
+652 PSSHDDYRPRMLN
-666 GYGGGSSHDK
+666 GYGGSSSHDVK
-676 AEDLSGG
+676 AEDLSSP
-683 DVQDVKPNI
+683 DADVKPNI
-692 YALKNEM
+692 YAIKTEM
-699 QASDYSNKD
+699 QASDYSNKGD
-708 YTNHKE
+708 YVNTNKE
-714 SSSNRNEPSPYE
+714 VCNRSGETSPY
-726 DYTRSDDRYRPSMSH
+726 DDFSSDGRFPRTALNTHGHPH
-741 VKDEAENLSLNEQRS
+741 PAHIKDEAENLSLNEQRS

>member
-1 MPQSTNGPL
+1 MCL
-10 DWYNTTTT
+10 
-18 QKIDVKWNFE
+18 QKDESGDIDADVTRPM
-28 ECVCRRHILPLYPLP
+28 VQLPLLV
-43 IFLMRR
+43 
-49 GCEKNGPEP
+49 GPEP
-58 ALNTSPGG
+58 ALNSNPG

-91 DPARR
+91 GEAARR

-101 PPRRAS
+101 PRAA
-107 PPRDHEPLS
+107 PHPRDHEPLA

-122 PTSPTGGSAHSSP
+122 PTSPTAGSAHSSP
-135 APVSPSSGAGAR
+135 APVSPAGSTAGAR
-147 SPMPLVAPDLLAM
+147 SPLPLVAPDLLAM

-186 HMTSEAA
+186 HLSSEAA

-215 MQPPDSSPGSLQ
+215 LPPPDASPGSLQ

-337 AMMRHLHAARDTHH
+337 AMMRHLHAARDSSHH
-351 KMPHGSASEG
+351 QPKHPHGAPNEG
-361 ASPGPVRRRV
+361 TSPGPVRRRV

-376 VAIAGGLP
+376 VAIAG
-384 YMLERAGLDVQQEI
+384 EI
-398 QRNREFYKTADVR
+398 QRNREFYKSADVR

-456 NAVRHNLSLHKCFMR
+456 NA
-471 VENVKGAVW
+471 
-480 TVDEVEFYKRRP
+480 
-492 QRAAHAPALHA
+492 
-503 GSRLLCV
+503 
-510 FVDFSATVNNVFSR
+510 
-524 LPINLAPI
+524 
-532 FRFHWGYLFLGD
+532 
-544 PCMMNAIRT
+544 IRT

-594 PAQGPNA
+594 PAPGPNPPA
-601 TQQFMGAQSP
+601 QFMGAQSP
-611 PIMTSPHGYSE
+611 PMMTSPHGYSE

-631 MEDCNL
+631 MEECNL
-637 SYISGEDHMMQPEEY
+637 SYMSSEDHIMQGAEEY
-652 PSSHDDYSRPPMMN
+652 PSSHDDYSRPSMLN
-666 GYGGGSSHDK
+666 GYGSSGSHEVK
-676 AEDLSGG
+676 AEDLSGA
-683 DVQDVKPNI
+683 DQDIKPNI

-708 YTNHKE
+708 YTNSTKE
-714 SSSNRNEPSPYE
+714 SSSNRSGDTSPYD
-726 DYTRSDDRYRPSMSH
+726 DYPRPEDRYRPSASH
-741 VKDEAENLSLNEQRS
+741 IKDEAENLSLNEQRS

>member
-1 MPQSTNGPL
+1 MCLQRDEDYGDNLNEATPMVQ
-10 DWYNTTTT
+10 
-18 QKIDVKWNFE
+18 
-28 ECVCRRHILPLYPLP
+28 LPLL
-43 IFLMRR
+43 
-49 GCEKNGPEP
+49 GPES
-58 ALNTSPGG
+58 ALNSNPGG

-71 LLNSFELDRCLDR
+71 LINSFELDRCLER

-91 DPARR
+91 GEAARR

-107 PPRDHEPLS
+107 PPRDHEPLA
-116 LARASA
+116 LARVRTTPMSNASA

-135 APVSPSSGAGAR
+135 APVSPAGSAGAAAGAR
-147 SPMPLVAPDLLAM
+147 SPLPLVAPDLLAM
-160 QLLDQHSQLQALM
+160 QLLDQHTQLQALM

-186 HMTSEAA
+186 HMSSEAA

-203 DQINLNLLSQSH
+203 EQINLNLLSQSH
-215 MQPPDSSPGSLQ
+215 LPPPDTSPGSLQ

-259 APPGLMLWGSEMEEH
+259 APPGQLDMAGLMLWGSEMEEH

-283 WPGCDALADDYQ
+283 WPGCDALAEDYQ

-337 AMMRHLHAARDTHH
+337 AMMRHLHAARDTTHH
-351 KMPHGSASEG
+351 PAKHPHGGAAEG

-376 VAIAGGLP
+376 VAIAG
-384 YMLERAGLDVQQEI
+384 EI
-398 QRNREFYKTADVR
+398 QRNREFYKSADVR

-492 QRAAHAPALHA
+492 QRAAHTHPPPLHA
-503 GSRLLCV
+503 G
-510 FVDFSATVNNVFSR
+510 
-524 LPINLAPI
+524 
-532 FRFHWGYLFLGD
+532 
-544 PCMMNAIRT
+544 
-553 NLSLHKCFVRYEDD
+553 
-567 FGSFWMVDDAEF
+567 
-579 VKRRHLSRGRPRKYE
+579 
-594 PAQGPNA
+594 
-601 TQQFMGAQSP
+601 FMGAQSP
-611 PIMTSPHGYSE
+611 PMMTSPHGYSE

-637 SYISGEDHMMQPEEY
+637 SYISGEDHMMQSEDY
-652 PSSHDDYSRPPMMN
+652 PSSHEDYSRPPMMN
-666 GYGGGSSHDK
+666 GYGSSSSSHDVK
-676 AEDLSGG
+676 AEDLTS
-683 DVQDVKPNI
+683 DAQDVKPNI

-708 YTNHKE
+708 YSNSNKE
-714 SSSNRNEPSPYE
+714 SSSNRSGETSPYD
-726 DYTRSDDRYRPSMSH
+726 DYPRPEDRYRASMSH
-741 VKDEAENLSLNEQRS
+741 IKDEAENLSLNEQRS

>member
-1 MPQSTNGPL
+1 MCLQRDEDYGDNL
-10 DWYNTTTT
+10 DEATPMV
-18 QKIDVKWNFE
+18 Q
-28 ECVCRRHILPLYPLP
+28 LPPV
-43 IFLMRR
+43 
-49 GCEKNGPEP
+49 GPES
-58 ALNTSPGG
+58 ALNSNPGG

-71 LLNSFELDRCLDR
+71 LINSFELDRCLDR

-91 DPARR
+91 GEAARR

-107 PPRDHEPLS
+107 PPRDHEPLA

-122 PTSPTGGSAHSSP
+122 PTSPQGSAHSSP
-135 APVSPSSGAGAR
+135 APVSPAGSAGAAGGAR
-147 SPMPLVAPDLLAM
+147 SPLPMVAPDLLAM
-160 QLLDQHSQLQALM
+160 QLLDQHKQLQALM

-186 HMTSEAA
+186 VPEELKYGFSEAA

-203 DQINLNLLSQSH
+203 EQINLNILSQSH
-215 MQPPDSSPGSLQ
+215 LPPPDTSPGSLQ

-283 WPGCDALADDYQ
+283 WPGCDALAEDYQ

-337 AMMRHLHAARDTHH
+337 AMMRHLHAARDTTHH
-351 KMPHGSASEG
+351 TPKHPHDFSGGASEG

-376 VAIAGGLP
+376 VAIAG
-384 YMLERAGLDVQQEI
+384 EI
-398 QRNREFYKTADVR
+398 QRNREFYKSADVR

-492 QRAAHAPALHA
+492 QRAAHAHPPPLHA
-503 GSRLLCV
+503 G
-510 FVDFSATVNNVFSR
+510 
-524 LPINLAPI
+524 
-532 FRFHWGYLFLGD
+532 
-544 PCMMNAIRT
+544 
-553 NLSLHKCFVRYEDD
+553 
-567 FGSFWMVDDAEF
+567 
-579 VKRRHLSRGRPRKYE
+579 
-594 PAQGPNA
+594 
-601 TQQFMGAQSP
+601 FMGAQSP
-611 PIMTSPHGYSE
+611 PMMTSPHGYSE

-637 SYISGEDHMMQPEEY
+637 SYMSGEDHMMQSEDY
-652 PSSHDDYSRPPMMN
+652 PSSHDDYSRPPLLN
-666 GYGGGSSHDK
+666 GYGSSSSSHDVK
-676 AEDLSGG
+676 AEDLTSEA
-683 DVQDVKPNI
+683 QDVKPNI

-699 QASDYSNKD
+699 QASDYSNKGTYD
-708 YTNHKE
+708 YSNSNKE
-714 SSSNRNEPSPYE
+714 SSSNRSGETSPYD
-726 DYTRSDDRYRPSMSH
+726 DYPRPEDRYRPSMSH
-741 VKDEAENLSLNEQRS
+741 IKDEAENLSLNEQRS

>member
-1 MPQSTNGPL
+1 MCLQRDEDYGDNL
-10 DWYNTTTT
+10 DEATPMV
-18 QKIDVKWNFE
+18 Q
-28 ECVCRRHILPLYPLP
+28 LPPV
-43 IFLMRR
+43 
-49 GCEKNGPEP
+49 GPES
-58 ALNTSPGG
+58 ALNSNPGG

-71 LLNSFELDRCLDR
+71 LINSFELDRCLDR

-91 DPARR
+91 GEAARR

-107 PPRDHEPLS
+107 PPRDHEPLA

-122 PTSPTGGSAHSSP
+122 PTSPQGSAHSSP
-135 APVSPSSGAGAR
+135 APVSPAGSAGAAGGAR
-147 SPMPLVAPDLLAM
+147 SPLPLVAPDLLAM
-160 QLLDQHSQLQALM
+160 QLLDQHTQLQALM

-215 MQPPDSSPGSLQ
+215 LPPPDTSPGSLQ

-283 WPGCDALADDYQ
+283 WPGCDALAEDYQ

-337 AMMRHLHAARDTHH
+337 AMMRHLHAARDTTHH
-351 KMPHGSASEG
+351 QAKHPHGAASEG

-398 QRNREFYKTADVR
+398 QRNREFYKSADVR

-492 QRAAHAPALHA
+492 QRAAHAHPPPMHA
-503 GSRLLCV
+503 G
-510 FVDFSATVNNVFSR
+510 
-524 LPINLAPI
+524 
-532 FRFHWGYLFLGD
+532 
-544 PCMMNAIRT
+544 
-553 NLSLHKCFVRYEDD
+553 
-567 FGSFWMVDDAEF
+567 
-579 VKRRHLSRGRPRKYE
+579 
-594 PAQGPNA
+594 
-601 TQQFMGAQSP
+601 FMGAQSP
-611 PIMTSPHGYSE
+611 PMMTSPHGYSE

-637 SYISGEDHMMQPEEY
+637 SYMSGEDHMMQSEDY
-652 PSSHDDYSRPPMMN
+652 PSSHDDYSMVYSRPPMLN
-666 GYGGGSSHDK
+666 GYGSSSSSHDVK
-676 AEDLSGG
+676 AEDLTS
-683 DVQDVKPNI
+683 DPQDVKPNI

-708 YTNHKE
+708 YSNSNKE
-714 SSSNRNEPSPYE
+714 SSSNRSGETSPYD
-726 DYTRSDDRYRPSMSH
+726 DYPRAEDRYRPSMSH
-741 VKDEAENLSLNEQRS
+741 IKDEAENLSLNEQRS

>member
-1 MPQSTNGPL
+1 MCHRNDVESNI
-10 DWYNTTTT
+10 NETTPMV
-18 QKIDVKWNFE
+18 QIPS
-28 ECVCRRHILPLYPLP
+28 R
-43 IFLMRR
+43 
-49 GCEKNGPEP
+49 GPEP

-71 LLNSFELDRCLDR
+71 PLNSFELDRCLDR
-84 EESGRWG
+84 DESGRWG
-91 DPARR
+91 EAARR

-101 PPRRAS
+101 PPRRS
-107 PPRDHEPLS
+107 PPRENEPLS

-122 PTSPTGGSAHSSP
+122 PTSPSAGSPQSSP
-135 APVSPSSGAGAR
+135 APVSPAGSSTTPR
-147 SPMPLVAPDLLAM
+147 SPLPLVAPDLLAM

-173 KQRLFHQHHMQKQ
+173 KQRLFHQHQMQKQ
-186 HMTSEAA
+186 HMSSEAA

-203 DQINLNLLSQSH
+203 EQINLNLLSQSH
-215 MQPPDSSPGSLQ
+215 LQPPDSSPGSLQ

-259 APPGLMLWGSEMEEH
+259 APPGTAINGLMLWGNELEEH

-283 WPGCDALADDYQ
+283 WPGCDALVEDFQ

-302 AAHTL
+302 GAHTL

-337 AMMRHLHAARDTHH
+337 AMMRHLHAARDHHH
-351 KMPHGSASEG
+351 KHNHGTASEG

-376 VAIAGGLP
+376 VAIAG
-384 YMLERAGLDVQQEI
+384 EI
-398 QRNREFYKTADVR
+398 QRNREFYKSADVR

-456 NAVRHNLSLHKCFMR
+456 NA
-471 VENVKGAVW
+471 
-480 TVDEVEFYKRRP
+480 
-492 QRAAHAPALHA
+492 
-503 GSRLLCV
+503 
-510 FVDFSATVNNVFSR
+510 
-524 LPINLAPI
+524 
-532 FRFHWGYLFLGD
+532 
-544 PCMMNAIRT
+544 IRT

-594 PAQGPNA
+594 PSPGTNA
-601 TQQFMGAQSP
+601 APQQFMGAQSP
-611 PIMTSPHGYSE
+611 PMMTSPHGYSE

-637 SYISGEDHMMQPEEY
+637 SYISGDDHMMQTDDY
-652 PSSHDDYSRPPMMN
+652 ASSHEEYSRPPIMN
-666 GYGGGSSHDK
+666 GYGNSSSSHDVK
-676 AEDLSGG
+676 AEDLSANE
-683 DVQDVKPNI
+683 VQDIKPNL
-692 YALKNEM
+692 YNLKNEM

-708 YTNHKE
+708 YPNSNKE
-714 SSSNRNEPSPYE
+714 SSSHRPSETSHYNEYNRE
-726 DYTRSDDRYRPSMSH
+726 DRYRASMSH
-741 VKDEAENLSLNEQRS
+741 NIKDEAENLSLNEQRS

>member
-1 MPQSTNGPL
+1 MCLQRDEDYGDNL
-10 DWYNTTTT
+10 DEATPMV
-18 QKIDVKWNFE
+18 Q
-28 ECVCRRHILPLYPLP
+28 LPLV
-43 IFLMRR
+43 
-49 GCEKNGPEP
+49 GPES
-58 ALNTSPGG
+58 ALNSNPGG

-71 LLNSFELDRCLDR
+71 LINSFELDRCLDR

-91 DPARR
+91 GEAARR

-107 PPRDHEPLS
+107 PPRDHEPLA

-122 PTSPTGGSAHSSP
+122 PTSPQGSAHSSP
-135 APVSPSSGAGAR
+135 APVSPAGSAGAAAGAR
-147 SPMPLVAPDLLAM
+147 SPLPLVAPDLLAM
-160 QLLDQHSQLQALM
+160 QLLDQHTQLQALM

-186 HMTSEAA
+186 HMSSEAA

-215 MQPPDSSPGSLQ
+215 LPPPDASPGSLQ

-283 WPGCDALADDYQ
+283 WPGCDALAEDYQ

-337 AMMRHLHAARDTHH
+337 AMMRHLHAARDTTHH
-351 KMPHGSASEG
+351 QPKHPHGGASEG

-376 VAIAGGLP
+376 VAIAG
-384 YMLERAGLDVQQEI
+384 EI
-398 QRNREFYKTADVR
+398 QRNREFYKSADVR

-492 QRAAHAPALHA
+492 QRAAHAHPPPMHA
-503 GSRLLCV
+503 G
-510 FVDFSATVNNVFSR
+510 
-524 LPINLAPI
+524 
-532 FRFHWGYLFLGD
+532 
-544 PCMMNAIRT
+544 
-553 NLSLHKCFVRYEDD
+553 
-567 FGSFWMVDDAEF
+567 
-579 VKRRHLSRGRPRKYE
+579 
-594 PAQGPNA
+594 
-601 TQQFMGAQSP
+601 FMGAQSP
-611 PIMTSPHGYSE
+611 PMMTSPHGYSE

-637 SYISGEDHMMQPEEY
+637 SYMSGEDHMMQSEDY
-652 PSSHDDYSRPPMMN
+652 PSSHDDYSRPPMLN
-666 GYGGGSSHDK
+666 GYGSSSSSHDVK
-676 AEDLSGG
+676 AEDLTS
-683 DVQDVKPNI
+683 DAQDVKPNI

-708 YTNHKE
+708 YSNSNKE
-714 SSSNRNEPSPYE
+714 SSSNRSGETSPYD
-726 DYTRSDDRYRPSMSH
+726 DYPRPEDRYRPSMSH
-741 VKDEAENLSLNEQRS
+741 IKDEAENLSLNEQRS

>member
-1 MPQSTNGPL
+1 MCLQRDDDG
-10 DWYNTTTT
+10 YY
-18 QKIDVKWNFE
+18 IDAAIPMVQ
-28 ECVCRRHILPLYPLP
+28 LPVL
-43 IFLMRR
+43 
-49 GCEKNGPEP
+49 GPEP
-58 ALNTSPGG
+58 ALNSSPGG

-71 LLNSFELDRCLDR
+71 PLNAFELDRCLDR
-84 EESGRWG
+84 EETRWG
-91 DPARR
+91 GDARR

-101 PPRRAS
+101 PPRRS
-107 PPRDHEPLS
+107 PPPNNEPLS

-122 PTSPTGGSAHSSP
+122 PTSPTGGSAQSSP
-135 APVSPSSGAGAR
+135 APVSPAGSNSAPPR
-147 SPMPLVAPDLLAM
+147 SPLPLVAQDLLAM

-215 MQPPDSSPGSLQ
+215 LQPPDSSPGSLQ

-240 LQAVQRQYLMHGPL
+240 LQAVQRQYLMHAPL

-259 APPGLMLWGSEMEEH
+259 APPGLMLWSNELEEH

-283 WPGCDALADDYQ
+283 WPGCDALAEDFQ

-302 AAHTL
+302 GAHTL

-337 AMMRHLHAARDTHH
+337 AMMRHLHAARDHH
-351 KMPHGSASEG
+351 AKLPHGPASEG

-376 VAIAGGLP
+376 VAIAG
-384 YMLERAGLDVQQEI
+384 EI

-492 QRAAHAPALHA
+492 QRAHAPPLHA
-503 GSRLLCV
+503 G
-510 FVDFSATVNNVFSR
+510 
-524 LPINLAPI
+524 
-532 FRFHWGYLFLGD
+532 
-544 PCMMNAIRT
+544 
-553 NLSLHKCFVRYEDD
+553 
-567 FGSFWMVDDAEF
+567 
-579 VKRRHLSRGRPRKYE
+579 
-594 PAQGPNA
+594 
-601 TQQFMGAQSP
+601 FMGAQSP
-611 PIMTSPHGYSE
+611 PMMTSPHSYSE

-637 SYISGEDHMMQPEEY
+637 SYMSGDDHMMQSEEY
-652 PSSHDDYSRPPMMN
+652 PSSHEDYSRPPIMN
-666 GYGGGSSHDK
+666 GYGSSSSHEVK
-676 AEDLSGG
+676 AEDLSAG
-683 DVQDVKPNI
+683 DTQDIKPNL

-699 QASDYSNKD
+699 QASDYSNKGD
-708 YTNHKE
+708 YQNSTKE
-714 SSSNRNEPSPYE
+714 SSSNRSSETSPYD
-726 DYTRSDDRYRPSMSH
+726 DYRTDDRYRPSISH
-741 VKDEAENLSLNEQRS
+741 IKDEAENLSLNEQRS

>member
-1 MPQSTNGPL
+1 MAYSNVFNLGFHERYYKSIFVFSRFIFCPQ
-10 DWYNTTTT
+10 
-18 QKIDVKWNFE
+18 
-28 ECVCRRHILPLYPLP
+28 
-43 IFLMRR
+43 
-49 GCEKNGPEP
+49 GPEP
-58 ALNTSPGG
+58 ALNASPGG

-122 PTSPTGGSAHSSP
+122 PTSPAGGSAHSSP
-135 APVSPSSGAGAR
+135 APVSPSSGAGPR
-147 SPMPLVAPDLLAM
+147 SPLPLVAPDLLAM

-186 HMTSEAA
+186 HMSSEAA

-215 MQPPDSSPGSLQ
+215 MQPPDSSPGQ
-227 QQLGAQQQQLVQQ
+227 FPTVAAAAAGRAAAATGA
-240 LQAVQRQYLMHGPL
+240 AT
-254 SVPPN
+254 
-259 APPGLMLWGSEMEEH
+259 AGS
-274 PLFGRGVCK
+274 
-283 WPGCDALADDYQ
+283 GCDALADDYQ
-295 AFLKHLE
+295 AFLKHLG

-456 NAVRHNLSLHKCFMR
+456 NA
-471 VENVKGAVW
+471 
-480 TVDEVEFYKRRP
+480 
-492 QRAAHAPALHA
+492 
-503 GSRLLCV
+503 
-510 FVDFSATVNNVFSR
+510 
-524 LPINLAPI
+524 
-532 FRFHWGYLFLGD
+532 
-544 PCMMNAIRT
+544 IRT

-622 ALKRNLQGM
+622 ALKRNLQVIAT
-631 MEDCNL
+631 CPIFL
-637 SYISGEDHMMQPEEY
+637 VRTI
-652 PSSHDDYSRPPMMN
+652 
-666 GYGGGSSHDK
+666 
-676 AEDLSGG
+676 
-683 DVQDVKPNI
+683 
-692 YALKNEM
+692 
-699 QASDYSNKD
+699 
-708 YTNHKE
+708 
-714 SSSNRNEPSPYE
+714 
-726 DYTRSDDRYRPSMSH
+726 
-741 VKDEAENLSLNEQRS
+741 
-756 DK
+756 

>member
-1 MPQSTNGPL
+1 MCHRNDVESNI
-10 DWYNTTTT
+10 NETTPMV
-18 QKIDVKWNFE
+18 QIPS
-28 ECVCRRHILPLYPLP
+28 R
-43 IFLMRR
+43 
-49 GCEKNGPEP
+49 GPEP

-71 LLNSFELDRCLDR
+71 PLNSFELDRCLDR
-84 EESGRWG
+84 DESGRWG
-91 DPARR
+91 EAARR

-101 PPRRAS
+101 PPRRS
-107 PPRDHEPLS
+107 PPRENEPLS

-122 PTSPTGGSAHSSP
+122 PTSPSAGSPQSSP
-135 APVSPSSGAGAR
+135 APVSPAGSSTTPR
-147 SPMPLVAPDLLAM
+147 SPLPLVAPDLLAM

-173 KQRLFHQHHMQKQ
+173 KQRLFHQHQMQKQ
-186 HMTSEAA
+186 HMSSEAA

-203 DQINLNLLSQSH
+203 EQINLNLLSQSH
-215 MQPPDSSPGSLQ
+215 LQPPDSSPGSLQ

-259 APPGLMLWGSEMEEH
+259 APPGLMLWGNELEEH

-283 WPGCDALADDYQ
+283 WPGCDALVEDFQ

-302 AAHTL
+302 GAHTL

-337 AMMRHLHAARDTHH
+337 AMMRHLHAARDHHH
-351 KMPHGSASEG
+351 KHNHGTASEG

-376 VAIAGGLP
+376 VAIAG
-384 YMLERAGLDVQQEI
+384 EI
-398 QRNREFYKTADVR
+398 QRNREFYKSADVR

-492 QRAAHAPALHA
+492 QRAAHAPPPLA
-503 GSRLLCV
+503 G
-510 FVDFSATVNNVFSR
+510 
-524 LPINLAPI
+524 
-532 FRFHWGYLFLGD
+532 
-544 PCMMNAIRT
+544 
-553 NLSLHKCFVRYEDD
+553 
-567 FGSFWMVDDAEF
+567 
-579 VKRRHLSRGRPRKYE
+579 
-594 PAQGPNA
+594 
-601 TQQFMGAQSP
+601 FMGAQSP
-611 PIMTSPHGYSE
+611 PMMTSPHGYSE

-637 SYISGEDHMMQPEEY
+637 SYISGDDHMMQTDDY
-652 PSSHDDYSRPPMMN
+652 ASSHEEYSRPPIMN
-666 GYGGGSSHDK
+666 GYGNSSSSHDVK
-676 AEDLSGG
+676 AEDLSANE
-683 DVQDVKPNI
+683 VQDIKPNL
-692 YALKNEM
+692 YNLKNEM

-708 YTNHKE
+708 YPNSNKE
-714 SSSNRNEPSPYE
+714 SSSHRPSETSHYNEYNRE
-726 DYTRSDDRYRPSMSH
+726 DRYRASMSH
-741 VKDEAENLSLNEQRS
+741 NIKDEAENLSLNEQRS

>member
-1 MPQSTNGPL
+1 MCLQRDEDDGAL
-10 DWYNTTTT
+10 
-18 QKIDVKWNFE
+18 IDE
-28 ECVCRRHILPLYPLP
+28 A
-43 IFLMRR
+43 
-49 GCEKNGPEP
+49 GPES
-58 ALNTSPGG
+58 ALNTTPSG
-66 AAKPP
+66 AAKPSP
-71 LLNSFELDRCLDR
+71 LNSFELDRCLDR

-91 DPARR
+91 GDASRR

-101 PPRRAS
+101 PPRRS
-107 PPRDHEPLS
+107 PPPTNEPIS
-116 LARASA
+116 LTRASA
-122 PTSPTGGSAHSSP
+122 PTSPTGGSAQSSP
-135 APVSPSSGAGAR
+135 APVSPAGSSSAPPR
-147 SPMPLVAPDLLAM
+147 SPLPLVAPDLLAM

-186 HMTSEAA
+186 HMSSEAA

-203 DQINLNLLSQSH
+203 EQINLNLLSQSH
-215 MQPPDSSPGSLQ
+215 LQPPDTSPSKLKGSLQ

-240 LQAVQRQYLMHGPL
+240 LQAVQRQYLMHAPI

-259 APPGLMLWGSEMEEH
+259 APTGLMLWGGEIEEH

-283 WPGCDALADDYQ
+283 WPGCDALADDFQ

-302 AAHTL
+302 GAHTL

-337 AMMRHLHAARDTHH
+337 AMMRHLHAARDNHH
-351 KMPHGSASEG
+351 AKLPHGAPSEG

-376 VAIAGGLP
+376 VAIAG
-384 YMLERAGLDVQQEI
+384 EI

-456 NAVRHNLSLHKCFMR
+456 NA
-471 VENVKGAVW
+471 
-480 TVDEVEFYKRRP
+480 
-492 QRAAHAPALHA
+492 
-503 GSRLLCV
+503 
-510 FVDFSATVNNVFSR
+510 
-524 LPINLAPI
+524 
-532 FRFHWGYLFLGD
+532 
-544 PCMMNAIRT
+544 IRT

-594 PAQGPNA
+594 PSTGPNTA
-601 TQQFMGAQSP
+601 PPQFMGAQSP
-611 PIMTSPHGYSE
+611 PMMTSPHGYSE
-622 ALKRNLQGM
+622 VLKRNLQGM

-637 SYISGEDHMMQPEEY
+637 SYMTGDDHMMQSDDY
-652 PSSHDDYSRPPMMN
+652 PSAHDDYSRPPMMN
-666 GYGGGSSHDK
+666 GYGSSSSSHDVK
-676 AEDLSGG
+676 AEDLSGN
-683 DVQDVKPNI
+683 DVQDIKPNL

-708 YTNHKE
+708 YQNSTKE
-714 SSSNRNEPSPYE
+714 SSSNRSSETSQYD
-726 DYTRSDDRYRPSMSH
+726 DYPRSEDRYRASISH
-741 VKDEAENLSLNEQRS
+741 IKDEAENLSLNEQRS
-756 DK
+756 EK

>member
-1 MPQSTNGPL
+1 MCLQRDEDDLFIG
-10 DWYNTTTT
+10 DTTPMV
-18 QKIDVKWNFE
+18 Q
-28 ECVCRRHILPLYPLP
+28 LPLL
-43 IFLMRR
+43 
-49 GCEKNGPEP
+49 GPET

-71 LLNSFELDRCLDR
+71 PLNSFELDRCLDR
-84 EESGRWG
+84 EEAGRWG
-91 DPARR
+91 GEAARR
-96 RRRSS
+96 RRRS
-101 PPRRAS
+101 PPRRS
-107 PPRDHEPLS
+107 PTAENEPLS

-122 PTSPTGGSAHSSP
+122 PTSPTAGSTQSSP
-135 APVSPSSGAGAR
+135 APASPSGSTNAGAR
-147 SPMPLVAPDLLAM
+147 SPLPLVAPDLLAM

-186 HMTSEAA
+186 HMSSEAA
-193 KRQLEQSRLQ
+193 KRLEQSRLQ
-203 DQINLNLLSQSH
+203 DQISLNLLSQSH
-215 MQPPDSSPGSLQ
+215 LQAPDSSPGSLQ

-240 LQAVQRQYLMHGPL
+240 LQAVQRQYLMHAPL

-259 APPGLMLWGSEMEEH
+259 APPGLMLWGSEIEEH
-274 PLFGRGVCK
+274 PLYGRGVCK
-283 WPGCDALADDYQ
+283 WPGCDALAEDFQ

-337 AMMRHLHAARDTHH
+337 AMMRHLHAARDTAHHH
-351 KMPHGSASEG
+351 KMPHGPASEG

-398 QRNREFYKTADVR
+398 QRNREFYKSADVR

-492 QRAAHAPALHA
+492 QRATHAPPPPLHHA
-503 GSRLLCV
+503 G
-510 FVDFSATVNNVFSR
+510 
-524 LPINLAPI
+524 
-532 FRFHWGYLFLGD
+532 FL
-544 PCMMNAIRT
+544 
-553 NLSLHKCFVRYEDD
+553 
-567 FGSFWMVDDAEF
+567 
-579 VKRRHLSRGRPRKYE
+579 
-594 PAQGPNA
+594 
-601 TQQFMGAQSP
+601 GAQSP
-611 PIMTSPHGYSE
+611 PMMTSPHGYSE

-637 SYISGEDHMMQPEEY
+637 AYMSTDDHMMQSDDY
-652 PSSHDDYSRPPMMN
+652 QSSHEDYSRPQMMN
-666 GYGGGSSHDK
+666 GYGNSSSSHDVK
-676 AEDLSGG
+676 AEDLSAN
-683 DVQDVKPNI
+683 DAQDIKPNI

-699 QASDYSNKD
+699 QASDYTSKGDYSNS
-708 YTNHKE
+708 TKE
-714 SSSNRNEPSPYE
+714 SSSNRSSETSPYNE
-726 DYTRSDDRYRPSMSH
+726 YARPEDRYRALSH
-741 VKDEAENLSLNEQRS
+741 IKDEAENLSLNEQRS

>member
-1 MPQSTNGPL
+1 MCLQR
-10 DWYNTTTT
+10 DEDDVH
-18 QKIDVKWNFE
+18 IDE
-28 ECVCRRHILPLYPLP
+28 A
-43 IFLMRR
+43 
-49 GCEKNGPEP
+49 GPEP
-58 ALNTSPGG
+58 ALNSSPGG

-71 LLNSFELDRCLDR
+71 PLNSFELDRCLDR

-91 DPARR
+91 EAARR

-101 PPRRAS
+101 PRRS
-107 PPRDHEPLS
+107 PPPGNEPLS

-122 PTSPTGGSAHSSP
+122 PASPLVTS
-135 APVSPSSGAGAR
+135 SPSSPSPAR
-147 SPMPLVAPDLLAM
+147 SPLLAPDLLAM

-173 KQRLFHQHHMQKQ
+173 KQRLFHQHHLQKQ
-186 HMTSEAA
+186 HMSSEAA

-215 MQPPDSSPGSLQ
+215 LQPPETSPSL
-227 QQLGAQQQQLVQQ
+227 QQQQLVQQ
-240 LQAVQRQYLMHGPL
+240 LQAVQRQYLMHAPM

-259 APPGLMLWGSEMEEH
+259 APPGLMLWGSELEEH

-283 WPGCDALADDYQ
+283 WPGCDALAEDFQ

-337 AMMRHLHAARDTHH
+337 AMMRHLHAARDNHN
-351 KMPHGSASEG
+351 KMHGPASEG
-361 ASPGPVRRRV
+361 SSPGPVRRRV

-456 NAVRHNLSLHKCFMR
+456 NA
-471 VENVKGAVW
+471 
-480 TVDEVEFYKRRP
+480 
-492 QRAAHAPALHA
+492 
-503 GSRLLCV
+503 
-510 FVDFSATVNNVFSR
+510 
-524 LPINLAPI
+524 
-532 FRFHWGYLFLGD
+532 
-544 PCMMNAIRT
+544 IRT

-594 PAQGPNA
+594 PAPPA
-601 TQQFMGAQSP
+601 AQFMGAQSP
-611 PIMTSPHGYSE
+611 PMMTSPHSYNE

-637 SYISGEDHMMQPEEY
+637 SYMSGDDHVMQTEEY
-652 PSSHDDYSRPPMMN
+652 PSSHDDYSQSRPPLLN
-666 GYGGGSSHDK
+666 GYGGGGSSHEPK
-676 AEDLSGG
+676 PEDLSAGEA
-683 DVQDVKPNI
+683 QDVKPNL
-692 YALKNEM
+692 YALKHELH
-699 QASDYSNKD
+699 ASDYSNKGD
-708 YTNHKE
+708 YQTSGKE
-714 SSSNRNEPSPYE
+714 PGSRSCESAPHD
-726 DYTRSDDRYRPSMSH
+726 DYSRDDRYRPGH
-741 VKDEAENLSLNEQRS
+741 GQPARDDEAENLSLNEQRS

>member
-1 MPQSTNGPL
+1 MCLQR
-10 DWYNTTTT
+10 DEDDAD
-18 QKIDVKWNFE
+18 KIDETRPMVQ
-28 ECVCRRHILPLYPLP
+28 LPLL
-43 IFLMRR
+43 
-49 GCEKNGPEP
+49 GPEP
-58 ALNTSPGG
+58 ALNPSPGG
-66 AAKPP
+66 VAKPP
-71 LLNSFELDRCLDR
+71 LINSFELDRCLDR

-91 DPARR
+91 GDAARR

-107 PPRDHEPLS
+107 PPREHEPLA

-122 PTSPTGGSAHSSP
+122 PTSPTGGSTQSSP
-135 APVSPSSGAGAR
+135 APVSPASASAPGAR
-147 SPMPLVAPDLLAM
+147 SPLPLVAPDLLAM
-160 QLLDQHSQLQALM
+160 QLLDQHNQLQALM

-186 HMTSEAA
+186 HLSSEAA

-215 MQPPDSSPGSLQ
+215 LQPPDSSPGSLQ

-240 LQAVQRQYLMHGPL
+240 LQAVQRQYLMHAPL

-337 AMMRHLHAARDTHH
+337 AMMRHLHQARDQHH
-351 KMPHGSASEG
+351 AKLPHGPTSEG

-376 VAIAGGLP
+376 VAIAG
-384 YMLERAGLDVQQEI
+384 EI
-398 QRNREFYKTADVR
+398 QRNREFYKSADVR

-438 NWFQSTFCYF
+438 NWFQTTFCYF

-492 QRAAHAPALHA
+492 QRAAHAPPPLH
-503 GSRLLCV
+503 G
-510 FVDFSATVNNVFSR
+510 
-524 LPINLAPI
+524 
-532 FRFHWGYLFLGD
+532 
-544 PCMMNAIRT
+544 
-553 NLSLHKCFVRYEDD
+553 
-567 FGSFWMVDDAEF
+567 
-579 VKRRHLSRGRPRKYE
+579 
-594 PAQGPNA
+594 
-601 TQQFMGAQSP
+601 FMGAQSP
-611 PIMTSPHGYSE
+611 PMMTSPHGYSE

-637 SYISGEDHMMQPEEY
+637 SYISGDDHMMQTEDY

-666 GYGGGSSHDK
+666 GYGSSSSSHDVK
-676 AEDLSGG
+676 AEDLSAN
-683 DVQDVKPNI
+683 DTPDIKPNI

-699 QASDYSNKD
+699 QASDYSNKGAD
-708 YTNHKE
+708 YTNNKE
-714 SSSNRNEPSPYE
+714 SSSNRSSETSPYD
-726 DYTRSDDRYRPSMSH
+726 DYSRSDDRYRPSISH
-741 VKDEAENLSLNEQRS
+741 IKDEAENLSLNEQRS

>member
-1 MPQSTNGPL
+1 MCLQRDEDDGAL
-10 DWYNTTTT
+10 
-18 QKIDVKWNFE
+18 IDEASPMVQ
-28 ECVCRRHILPLYPLP
+28 LP
-43 IFLMRR
+43 IL
-49 GCEKNGPEP
+49 GPES
-58 ALNTSPGG
+58 ALNTTPSG
-66 AAKPP
+66 AAKPSP
-71 LLNSFELDRCLDR
+71 LNSFELDRCLDR

-91 DPARR
+91 GDASRR

-101 PPRRAS
+101 PPRRS
-107 PPRDHEPLS
+107 PPPTNEPIS
-116 LARASA
+116 LTRASA
-122 PTSPTGGSAHSSP
+122 PTSPTGGSAQSSP
-135 APVSPSSGAGAR
+135 APVSPAGSSSAPPR
-147 SPMPLVAPDLLAM
+147 SPLPLVAPDLLAM

-186 HMTSEAA
+186 HMSSEAA

-203 DQINLNLLSQSH
+203 EQINLNLLSQSH
-215 MQPPDSSPGSLQ
+215 LQPPDTSPSSLQ

-240 LQAVQRQYLMHGPL
+240 LQAVQRQYLMHAPI

-259 APPGLMLWGSEMEEH
+259 APTGLMLWGGEIEEH

-283 WPGCDALADDYQ
+283 WPGCDALADDFQ

-302 AAHTL
+302 GAHTL

-337 AMMRHLHAARDTHH
+337 AMMRHLHAARDNHH
-351 KMPHGSASEG
+351 AKLPHGAPSEG

-376 VAIAGGLP
+376 VAIAG
-384 YMLERAGLDVQQEI
+384 EI

-456 NAVRHNLSLHKCFMR
+456 NA
-471 VENVKGAVW
+471 
-480 TVDEVEFYKRRP
+480 
-492 QRAAHAPALHA
+492 
-503 GSRLLCV
+503 
-510 FVDFSATVNNVFSR
+510 
-524 LPINLAPI
+524 
-532 FRFHWGYLFLGD
+532 
-544 PCMMNAIRT
+544 IRT

-594 PAQGPNA
+594 PSTGPNTA
-601 TQQFMGAQSP
+601 PPQFMGAQSP
-611 PIMTSPHGYSE
+611 PMMTSPHGYSE
-622 ALKRNLQGM
+622 VLKRNLQGM

-637 SYISGEDHMMQPEEY
+637 SYMTGDDHMMQSDDY
-652 PSSHDDYSRPPMMN
+652 PSAHDDYSRPPMMN
-666 GYGGGSSHDK
+666 GYGSSSSSHDVK
-676 AEDLSGG
+676 AEDLSGN
-683 DVQDVKPNI
+683 DVQDIKPNL

-708 YTNHKE
+708 YQNSTKE
-714 SSSNRNEPSPYE
+714 SSSNRSSETSQYD
-726 DYTRSDDRYRPSMSH
+726 DYPRSEDRYRASISH
-741 VKDEAENLSLNEQRS
+741 IKDEAENLSLNEQRS
-756 DK
+756 EK

>member
-1 MPQSTNGPL
+1 MCLQRDEDYGDNL
-10 DWYNTTTT
+10 DEATPMV
-18 QKIDVKWNFE
+18 Q
-28 ECVCRRHILPLYPLP
+28 LPPV
-43 IFLMRR
+43 
-49 GCEKNGPEP
+49 GPES
-58 ALNTSPGG
+58 ALNSNPGG

-71 LLNSFELDRCLDR
+71 LINSFELDRCLDR

-91 DPARR
+91 GEAARR

-107 PPRDHEPLS
+107 PPRDHEPLA

-122 PTSPTGGSAHSSP
+122 PTSPQGSAHSSP
-135 APVSPSSGAGAR
+135 APVSPAGSAGGAGGAR
-147 SPMPLVAPDLLAM
+147 SPLPLVGPDLLAM
-160 QLLDQHSQLQALM
+160 QLLDQHTQLQALM

-215 MQPPDSSPGSLQ
+215 LPPPDTSPGSLQ

-283 WPGCDALADDYQ
+283 WPGCDALAEDYQ

-337 AMMRHLHAARDTHH
+337 AMMRHLHAARDTTHH
-351 KMPHGSASEG
+351 QPKHPHDFSGGASEG

-376 VAIAGGLP
+376 VAIAG
-384 YMLERAGLDVQQEI
+384 EI
-398 QRNREFYKTADVR
+398 QRNREFYKSADVR

-492 QRAAHAPALHA
+492 QRAAHAHPPPLHA
-503 GSRLLCV
+503 G
-510 FVDFSATVNNVFSR
+510 
-524 LPINLAPI
+524 
-532 FRFHWGYLFLGD
+532 
-544 PCMMNAIRT
+544 
-553 NLSLHKCFVRYEDD
+553 
-567 FGSFWMVDDAEF
+567 
-579 VKRRHLSRGRPRKYE
+579 
-594 PAQGPNA
+594 
-601 TQQFMGAQSP
+601 FMGAQSP
-611 PIMTSPHGYSE
+611 PMMTSPHGYSE

-637 SYISGEDHMMQPEEY
+637 SYMSGEDHMMQSEDY
-652 PSSHDDYSRPPMMN
+652 PSSHDDYSRPPLMN
-666 GYGGGSSHDK
+666 GYGSSSSSHDVK
-676 AEDLSGG
+676 AEDLTS
-683 DVQDVKPNI
+683 DAQDVKPNI

-699 QASDYSNKD
+699 QASDYSNKGD
-708 YTNHKE
+708 YSNSNKE
-714 SSSNRNEPSPYE
+714 SSSNRSGETSPY
-726 DYTRSDDRYRPSMSH
+726 DYEPREDRYRPSMSH
-741 VKDEAENLSLNEQRS
+741 IKDEAENLSLNEQRS

>member
-1 MPQSTNGPL
+1 MCLQR
-10 DWYNTTTT
+10 DEEDVDY
-18 QKIDVKWNFE
+18 IDDSRPMVQL
-28 ECVCRRHILPLYPLP
+28 HLL
-43 IFLMRR
+43 
-49 GCEKNGPEP
+49 GPEP
-58 ALNTSPGG
+58 ALNSNSGG

-91 DPARR
+91 GEAARR
-96 RRRSS
+96 RRRTS

-135 APVSPSSGAGAR
+135 APVSPAGSGGAAASGAR
-147 SPMPLVAPDLLAM
+147 SPLPLVAPDLLAM
-160 QLLDQHSQLQALM
+160 QLLDQHTQLQALM

-186 HMTSEAA
+186 HMSSEAA

-215 MQPPDSSPGSLQ
+215 LPPPDTSPGSLQ

-259 APPGLMLWGSEMEEH
+259 APPGLMLWGGEVEEH

-283 WPGCDALADDYQ
+283 WPGCDALAEDYQ

-337 AMMRHLHAARDTHH
+337 AMMRHLHAARDAHH
-351 KMPHGSASEG
+351 ATKHAHGAASEG

-376 VAIAGGLP
+376 VAIAG
-384 YMLERAGLDVQQEI
+384 EI
-398 QRNREFYKTADVR
+398 QRNREFYKSADVR

-438 NWFQSTFCYF
+438 NWFQTTFCYF

-492 QRAAHAPALHA
+492 QRAAHAPPPPMHA
-503 GSRLLCV
+503 PG
-510 FVDFSATVNNVFSR
+510 
-524 LPINLAPI
+524 
-532 FRFHWGYLFLGD
+532 
-544 PCMMNAIRT
+544 
-553 NLSLHKCFVRYEDD
+553 
-567 FGSFWMVDDAEF
+567 
-579 VKRRHLSRGRPRKYE
+579 
-594 PAQGPNA
+594 
-601 TQQFMGAQSP
+601 FMGAQSP
-611 PIMTSPHGYSE
+611 PMMTSPHGYSE

-637 SYISGEDHMMQPEEY
+637 SYMSNDDHIMQTDDY
-652 PSSHDDYSRPPMMN
+652 PSSHDDYNRPPMMN
-666 GYGGGSSHDK
+666 GYGSSSSSHDVK
-676 AEDLSGG
+676 AEDLSASEA
-683 DVQDVKPNI
+683 QDIKPNI

-699 QASDYSNKD
+699 QASDYSNKGD
-708 YTNHKE
+708 YANSTKE
-714 SSSNRNEPSPYE
+714 SSSNRSGETSPYD
-726 DYTRSDDRYRPSMSH
+726 DYPRSEDRYRPSISH
-741 VKDEAENLSLNEQRS
+741 IKDEAENLSLNEQRS